1 MRILVLG
8 GTRFV
13 GRAFVE
19 EALADGHEVT
29 LFNRGETNPDLFP
42 DVEKVRGDRTDSLE
56 PLTSLGK
63 TWDAVYDPSCY
74 VPRVARMAAEAL
86 EDLAGHYAFVS
97 SLSVYDDLSRT
108 NQDESGHLGEID
120 DPTIEEI
127 TEESYGPLK
136 VLAER
141 EIERVYGERAL
152 ILRPGYI
159 CGPYDSLWRMPYWLH
174 RMTRGG
180 EVLAP
185 ESPDAPAQLI
195 DARDIARFSL
205 RLAGGGDGGAFNLC
219 APQEPYGL
227 GDLLRIAAE
236 TVGQGDVRFTWVSAD
251 FLVEHGLHTF
261 EALPWWVPPQEI
273 AFSRFDASKAL
284 AAGLAVRPIEASFR
298 DCWAWQTSG
307 EEIPVREDRGLPPE
321 REAEL
326 LAAWH
331 ARAA

>member
-13 GRAFVE
+13 GRAFVQ
-19 EALADGHEVT
+19 EALAAGHEIT

-42 DVEKVRGDRTDSLE
+42 DVEKVRGDRTVSLE
-56 PLTSLGK
+56 PLTALGE

-74 VPRVARMAAEAL
+74 VPRVARIATEAL
-86 EDLAGHYAFVS
+86 RDLAPHYSFVS

-108 NQDESGHLGEID
+108 NQDESGHLGEIA
-120 DPTIEEI
+120 DPTDEEI
-127 TEESYGPLK
+127 TNESYGPLK

-141 EIERVYGERAL
+141 EIQRTYGDRAL

-185 ESPDAPAQLI
+185 ESPDAPLQLI
-195 DARDIARFSL
+195 DARDIARFAL
-205 RLAGGGDGGAFNLC
+205 KHAERGGGGEFNLC
-219 APQEPYGL
+219 APQEPYGI
-227 GDLLRIAAE
+227 GRLLEAAAE
-236 TVGQGDVRFTWVSAD
+236 TVRQRDVRFTWVSPE
-251 FLVEHGLHTF
+251 FLVEHGLHEY

-273 AFSRFDASKAL
+273 AFSRFDASRAL
-284 AAGLAVRPIEASFR
+284 AAGLEIRPIDDSFR

-307 EEIPVREDRGLPPE
+307 EDIPVKDDRGLSPE
-321 REAEL
+321 RESEL

-331 ARAA
+331 ARGG